1 MVCYPNL
8 IGEMAKREI
17 TKKSVAKR
25 LGISERALHNKLSGA
40 VSFAWEEVMTIKIC
54 FFPDIDLQQLFT
66 KAETNNQDSSID
78 SGGAATPPEPV

>member
-17 TKKSVAKR
+17 TKKSVAKE

-40 VSFAWEEVMTIKIC
+40 VSFAWEEAMTIKNS
-54 FFPDIDLQQLFT
+54 FFPDMDPQQLF
-66 KAETNNQDSSID
+66 ARAGAGRQDS
-78 SGGAATPPEPV
+78 A